1 MPAGDWYQ
9 YWDDVNGGYLDPAG
23 VERRQERLK
32 WTIYTQGVWKRV
44 PVSQCLEETGK
55 QPIPTQKGDAQNPNL
70 RSRLVVK
77 DIKAR
82 KSPEDQ
88 LDPAMLFSAMPP
100 LEAVRLLASMLVTKG
115 RSKHGR
121 LLRLGSCDISRAHF
135 YGSPKRNIY
144 VKLPP
149 EEGASDDE
157 CGLLCKSMY
166 GTQDAPS
173 IWQTHYTQVLTEAG
187 WKRGRSN
194 GAVFFHPLLDARVLV
209 HGDDFFCLG
218 DDATQEALDR
228 TLRDAY
234 ELKRTGTI
242 GIEVEGSKRIS
253 FLNRVIRLE
262 TIEGRHCAVVE
273 ADSRHAELLIEEL
286 GLKNG
291 KGVETADV
299 KKSVDQE
306 LLEAKG
312 AALPL
317 VGCASCVLVPRPC
330 RPRAR
335 SQDTV
340 RKDGDAYR
348 GRLGE
353 SEAFGSLLEAMPI
366 RETCLRSTEGTRQ
379 AQSPSGCRSCWR
391 RGYAAQHHRHDSFL
405 RKTSDK
411 TREQCTVHHRS
422 VDRRI

>member
-1 MPAGDWYQ
+1 
-9 YWDDVNGGYLDPAG
+9 
-23 VERRQERLK
+23 
-32 WTIYTQGVWKRV
+32 
-44 PVSQCLEETGK
+44 
-55 QPIPTQKGDAQNPNL
+55 
-70 RSRLVVK
+70 
-77 DIKAR
+77 
-82 KSPEDQ
+82 
-88 LDPAMLFSAMPP
+88 MPP

-312 AALPL
+312 KMVMPTEADWANLKRLGRYLKQCPYAKL
-317 VGCASCVLVPRPC
+317 VCEAQKEPDKLRVQVD
-330 RPRAR
+330 A
-335 SQDTV
+335 DHA
-340 RKDGDAYR
+340 GDAVTRRSTTGMIAFY
-348 GRLGE
+348 GRHPIKHASNVQSTIALSTGE
-353 SEAFGSLLEAMPI
+353 SEY
-366 RETCLRSTEGTRQ
+366 
-379 AQSPSGCRSCWR
+379 
-391 RGYAAQHHRHDSFL
+391 YALVKVPGERNTSDILTKSVGGPTL
-405 RKTSDK
+405 RKHLKVLGYRLTSTKDVGHK
-411 TREQCTVHHRS
+411 ELLY
-422 VDRRI
+422 